1 MFTSLISWILCI
13 GNNYFFEIFLKN
25 IDLYSIIFK
34 FERLLESPN
43 YYYFG
48 KENFKN
54 IPDDNKLYL
63 QLLNFLN
70 ENNIFENGVVLSLSG
85 GVDSMVILALLLKI
99 RETKKLDICSVMIN
113 YNLRDESID
122 EAKFIEK
129 YCKENKV
136 KFYIFNMIENNMHQ
150 EKDRKNM
157 MSKERKVFE
166 EKSKELRYSFY
177 QKIINDFDYSGVILG
192 HHKDDLVEN
201 IFTNLLKGHNILD
214 LEVMKEVGVIKNVKI
229 FRPLIAFPKSDI
241 LLLAKEYNI
250 PYFKDTTPKWSR
262 RGKMRFE
269 IFPLL
274 DNIFGKSWN
283 QKLKSIGD
291 QSNSLNRT
299 VKTLLSDPWIDNV
312 EWVNE
317 VEFNNGNSSSSKTFL
332 FLLPVRF
339 KDDLFMWYYTIPLL
353 FFKKEVKCIKKKSV
367 EKLFNILNEDF
378 NQNIGSTITL
388 DSGIY
393 ATILMKDNQEMI
405 SFFKKS
411 C

>member
-1 MFTSLISWILCI
+1 
-13 GNNYFFEIFLKN
+13 
-25 IDLYSIIFK
+25 
-34 FERLLESPN
+34 
-43 YYYFG
+43 
-48 KENFKN
+48 
-54 IPDDNKLYL
+54 
-63 QLLNFLN
+63 
-70 ENNIFENGVVLSLSG
+70 
-85 GVDSMVILALLLKI
+85 
-99 RETKKLDICSVMIN
+99 
-113 YNLRDESID
+113 
-122 EAKFIEK
+122 
-129 YCKENKV
+129 
-136 KFYIFNMIENNMHQ
+136 
-150 EKDRKNM
+150 
-157 MSKERKVFE
+157 
-166 EKSKELRYSFY
+166 
-177 QKIINDFDYSGVILG
+177 
-192 HHKDDLVEN
+192 
-201 IFTNLLKGHNILD
+201 
-214 LEVMKEVGVIKNVKI
+214 
-229 FRPLIAFPKSDI
+229 
-241 LLLAKEYNI
+241 
-250 PYFKDTTPKWSR
+250 
-262 RGKMRFE
+262 MRFE